1 MIDGLQSISDKL
13 ATPQKKLFDSVMQ
26 KDADLL
32 AKAQLKDYKVAPR
45 ISAKDQD
52 LLRFTGPNVMGFLM
66 INNTLKALMK
76 QAEGFSGQ
84 GASSKKKGAGAEGFS
99 FSDVAEEALGDVLGP
114 VLGGAATALIS
125 NPAAIAAIVA
135 AVVGSVAITKLVSW
149 IGDKIDVVKT
159 ADEKYVVQQPNDI
172 VAYDTKGNVINS
184 AEDIANRTREKERQE
199 ELNYIASLGTKYS
212 RDPTAPG
219 TAIKIDPNTG
229 AQFAKSSGDS
239 TFLPLE
245 PSLSSQ
251 QVAIMMD
258 RVGLELFNAKKE
270 DSLGKKYSKWLQFMA
285 KQADYTY
292 TFHKGGYVP
301 GNKSQEVE
309 AVLLGG
315 ERVLS
320 HKELDAF
327 SSYIQEERR
336 TLSEAFSLYTQTPFE
351 VNVPEQKLASINP
364 TIVTEVDT
372 NAIRSALLGGM
383 DSYSTIAREEL
394 SSGFDQLAKQFS
406 MQEFIEA
413 SKLIKEAALHL
424 KDMQLPAS
432 QNTIQPVVVKSEP
445 QAFNPP
451 VRSRR

>member
-76 QAEGFSGQ
+76 QTEGFYGQ
-84 GASSKKKGAGAEGFS
+84 GASSKKRGAETEGFS
-99 FSDVAEEALGDVLGP
+99 FSDVAEEALGEGLASLLGKYAIP
-114 VLGGAATALIS
+114 AVTSMLANSAVISALGAAASILLPGLLAAAALGAVGAGIEKFSEWAEKKDTEREATYLSAHPEELKKAVEKKKERDSHYFSEDYLAPETVLKYDS
-125 NPAAIAAIVA
+125 NRSIVY
-135 AVVGSVAITKLVSW
+135 VKDKDGTEK
-149 IGDKIDVVKT
+149 IGQGFT
-159 ADEKYVVQQPNDI
+159 ADTAAALMDRLYSKGVLQNQKGFEKYNPEWKRLKKLEAWQ
-172 VAYDTKGNVINS
+172 KFMS
-184 AEDIANRTREKERQE
+184 AQDNQ
-199 ELNYIASLGTKYS
+199 
-212 RDPTAPG
+212 
-219 TAIKIDPNTG
+219 
-229 AQFAKSSGDS
+229 
-239 TFLPLE
+239 
-245 PSLSSQ
+245 
-251 QVAIMMD
+251 
-258 RVGLELFNAKKE
+258 
-270 DSLGKKYSKWLQFMA
+270 
-285 KQADYTY
+285 TY
-292 TFHKGGYVP
+292 KFHSGGYVP

-327 SSYIQEERR
+327 SSYIQEERK

-351 VNVPEQKLASINP
+351 VNVPEQKPASINP

-372 NAIRSALLGGM
+372 NAIRRALLGGM

-424 KDMQLPAS
+424 KEMQLPAS